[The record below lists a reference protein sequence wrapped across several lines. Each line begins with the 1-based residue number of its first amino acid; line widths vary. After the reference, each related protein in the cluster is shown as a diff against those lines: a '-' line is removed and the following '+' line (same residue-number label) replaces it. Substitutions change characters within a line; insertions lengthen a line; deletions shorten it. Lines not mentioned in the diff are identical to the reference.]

1 MAEPIQ
7 TTFARREVKYFVT
20 PQQQEALKKALAPYT
35 VPDQYGKYSICNI
48 YYDTEDWRLIRASI
62 QKPEYK
68 EKLRVRSYG
77 VPRETDPV
85 FIEIKKKCQGTV
97 YKRRI
102 VTESCLTESILSC
115 LLTDTQDGQIGREI
129 QWFQQIYRTCPRV
142 FIGYDREALAG
153 REDPEVRVTFDTNL
167 RWRDRD
173 LDLTLGGQGAP
184 ILSGDQIL
192 MEVKLPGA
200 CPLWLARILSE
211 NRTYPVSFSKYGT
224 CYQRF
229 ILPKTAK
236 QFKEASSIA

>member
-1 MAEPIQ
+1 MEASIQ
-7 TTFARREVKYFVT
+7 MTFARREIKYFVT
-20 PQQQEALKKALAPYT
+20 PQQQALLNEALAPYM
-35 VPDQYGKYSICNI
+35 VPDQYGRYSICSI

-77 VPRETDPV
+77 VAKETDPV

-102 VTESCLTESILSC
+102 VTESCLTEPILSC
-115 LLTDTQDGQIGREI
+115 LLTSTQDLQIGREI
-129 QWFQQIYRTCPRV
+129 QWFQQVYRARPKV
-142 FIGYDREALAG
+142 FIGYDRQALAG

-173 LDLTLGGQGAP
+173 LDLCLGDQGAP
-184 ILSGDQIL
+184 LLPEEKIL
-192 MEVKLPGA
+192 MELKLPGA

-211 NRTYPVSFSKYGT
+211 NRVYPVSFSKYGT
-224 CYQRF
+224 CYQKF
-229 ILPKTAK
+229 ILPQAAK
-236 QFKEASSIA
+236 QFKEASFIA